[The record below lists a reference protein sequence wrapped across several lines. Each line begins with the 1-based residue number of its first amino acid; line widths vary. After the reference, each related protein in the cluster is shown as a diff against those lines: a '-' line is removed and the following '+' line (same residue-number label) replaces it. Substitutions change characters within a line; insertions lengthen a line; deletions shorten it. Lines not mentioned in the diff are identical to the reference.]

1 MRGGPPDLLVDR
13 AGPLLRAALAAPGGG
28 PRRLL
33 DLAVDRDGRGPRAG
47 AVLRARVLRIDRAME
62 AAFLDVG
69 AGEPGLLQL
78 SDVRPRGTRL
88 SGGEALTVQVRAE
101 ARAGKGPVL
110 TMDVALAGRFLV
122 RAPSVEG
129 VSVSRRIGDKAAR
142 ARAAARIGALAPG
155 GGWIARAGAADAP
168 DDLVAL
174 EADHFAARWRD
185 LAARGDPAPA
195 LLDPGPSAA
204 VRLLTELGG
213 RPVEEVRVADPAA
226 ERELRA
232 WAEASAPDL
241 ADRVVAVR
249 GTPGPV
255 EAADLEDEI
264 AALSSPVAPLSGG
277 GSLVVERTEAMW
289 VVDVNAGGIG
299 SGLAANLEAAAETAR
314 QIRLRNAG
322 GVVVVDTV
330 SLDRPADRQR
340 VLDAFAAAVAD
351 DPAGTHVYGMSR
363 LGLVEMTR
371 TRRGPD
377 LIDLMAGLP
386 GG

>member
-1 MRGGPPDLLVDR
+1 MRGGAPDLLVDR
-13 AGPLLRAALAAPGGG
+13 AGPLLRAVLAAPGGG
-28 PRRLL
+28 PRRLV
-33 DLAVDRDGRGPRAG
+33 DLAADRDGRAPRAG

-78 SDVRPRGTRL
+78 ADVRPRGTRL
-88 SGGEALTVQVRAE
+88 SGGEALLVQVRAE
-101 ARAGKGPVL
+101 ARGGKGPLL
-110 TMDVALAGRFLV
+110 TMDVSLPGRFLV
-122 RAPSVEG
+122 RAASVDG
-129 VSVSRRIGDKAAR
+129 VSVSRRIGDRAAR

-168 DDLVAL
+168 DGLVAL
-174 EADHFAARWRD
+174 EADALAARWRD
-185 LAARGDPAPA
+185 LAARDDAPPA
-195 LLDPGPSAA
+195 LLDPGPSAP
-204 VRLLTELGG
+204 VRLLSELGG
-213 RPVEEVRVADPAA
+213 RPLGAVVVGDPAA
-226 ERELRA
+226 ERELRD
-232 WAEASAPDL
+232 WAGAAAPDL
-241 ADRVVAVR
+241 ADRIAAR
-249 GTPGPV
+249 GGPPGPI

-277 GSLVVERTEAMW
+277 GSLVIERTEAMW
-289 VVDVNAGGIG
+289 VVDVNAGGIRNA
-299 SGLAANLEAAAETAR
+299 LAANLEAAAETAR

-330 SLDRPADRQR
+330 SLDRPEDRQR

-363 LGLVEMTR
+363 LGLVEITR

>member
-1 MRGGPPDLLVDR
+1 MTGGAPDLLVDR
-13 AGPLLRAALAAPGGG
+13 AGPLLRAVLAAPGGG

-33 DLAVDRDGRGPRAG
+33 DLAVDRDGRAPRAG

-78 SDVRPRGTRL
+78 ADVRPRGTRL
-88 SGGEALTVQVRAE
+88 SGGEALLVQVRAE
-101 ARAGKGPVL
+101 ARAGKGPLL
-110 TMDVALAGRFLV
+110 TMDVSLPGRFLV
-122 RAPSVEG
+122 RAPSVDG
-129 VSVSRRIGDKAAR
+129 VSVSRRIGDRAAR
-142 ARAAARIGALAPG
+142 ARAAARVGALAPG
-155 GGWIARAGAADAP
+155 GGWIARAGAEDAP
-168 DDLVAL
+168 DGLVAL
-174 EADHFAARWRD
+174 EADALAARWRD
-185 LAARGDPAPA
+185 LAARGDAPPA
-195 LLDPGPSAA
+195 LLDPGPSAP
-204 VRLLTELGG
+204 VRLLSELGG
-213 RPVEEVRVADPAA
+213 RPVGAVVVGDPAA
-226 ERELRA
+226 ERVLRA
-232 WAEASAPDL
+232 WAEGAAPDL
-241 ADRVVAVR
+241 ADRIVAS
-249 GTPGPV
+249 GGPPGPI

-264 AALSSPVAPLSGG
+264 AALSSPVAPLSAG
-277 GSLVVERTEAMW
+277 GSLVIERTEAMW
-289 VVDVNAGGIG
+289 VVDVNAGGIRNA
-299 SGLAANLEAAAETAR
+299 LAANLEAAAETAR

-330 SLDRPADRQR
+330 SLDRPEDRQR

-377 LIDLMAGLP
+377 LIDLLAGLP